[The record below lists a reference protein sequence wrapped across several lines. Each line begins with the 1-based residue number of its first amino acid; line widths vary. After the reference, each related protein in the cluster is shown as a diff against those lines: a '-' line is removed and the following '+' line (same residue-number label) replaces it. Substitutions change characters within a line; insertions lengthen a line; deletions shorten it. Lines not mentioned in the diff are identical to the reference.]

1 MSTAPC
7 AVRHVK
13 YMDLPR
19 QFADG
24 EVARRIAEEFT
35 RCQFVEGPQ
44 VAEFERRF
52 ARLCGTAHAVG
63 LNSGTDALFL
73 SLQALGIGPGDEVI
87 TAPNS
92 FVATAGAIVSA
103 GATPVFADVTADYT
117 LDPSLVESAITRRTR
132 AIIPVHLTGTP
143 ADMDALGAV
152 AARYRLA
159 LIEDAAQA
167 VGAALHGRPVGSL
180 GTTGCFSLFPLK
192 NLGVAGDGGM
202 LTTGSA
208 EVERRIRL
216 LHNHGLRNRDECEV
230 FGYNSRL
237 DTLQA
242 IVGNVLLDSLE
253 TVTKARIEHA
263 AFYDEALRDLAPD
276 AVIPPRRP
284 DAKQVYHTYVV
295 QVARRDR
302 LMPYLLGRG
311 IETKIHYP
319 IPIHL
324 QPAAARLGHAR
335 GAFPV
340 TEAQSERILSLPVH
354 EYLTQDDLG
363 YVADAVRAF
372 YRG

>member
-1 MSTAPC
+1 MSAAPR
-7 AVRHVK
+7 AVRHVR

-24 EVARRIAEEFT
+24 EVGRRIAEEFT
-35 RCQFVEGPQ
+35 RCQFVGGPQ

-73 SLQALGIGPGDEVI
+73 SLRALGVGPGDEVI

-92 FVATAGAIVSA
+92 FIATAGAIVSA

-117 LDPSLVESAITRRTR
+117 LDPPAVQSAVTRRTR

-143 ADMDALGAV
+143 ADMDVLGAI
-152 AARYRLA
+152 AARDRLA

-208 EVERRIRL
+208 EIERTIRL
-216 LHNHGLRNRDECEV
+216 LHNHGLRNRDECEM

-263 AFYDEALRDLAPD
+263 AFYDEALHDLVPD
-276 AVIPPRRP
+276 VVIPPRRP
-284 DAKQVYHTYVV
+284 AAKQVYHTYVV

-302 LMPYLLGRG
+302 LMPYLLERG

-324 QPAAARLGHAR
+324 QPAAARLGHKR

-354 EYLTQDDLG
+354 EYLTHDDLG
-363 YVADAVRAF
+363 HVADTVRAF